1 MATTEGVGTQEP
13 AQPKPEKLNQALQQ
27 QLNLDS
33 LRTRALGLFKTVS
46 RVLEDFD
53 AMARANASPKWQ
65 DVLGQFSMVNLEL
78 FNIVEDI
85 KKVSKAFVVH
95 PKFVNAENSTILPVM
110 LSSKLLPEMEAED
123 TSKKEQLL
131 LGMQNLPIPTQ
142 IEKIKNRI
150 DMIGAACDSAEK
162 VIADIRKAYGLGS
175 RQGPT
180 VLPTLDKVQ
189 TAKIQEQE
197 NILRASVNVGE
208 GLRISGDQR
217 YLPSVLPAHLADVIA
232 SGDGG
237 QNLTDASGVYPKSAT
252 PSLPP
257 SNLNSQ
263 GPVMQASGA
272 QIVGRSVPSPS
283 GASSFDNTTT
293 SPLSYANSPRQATS
307 LMNAPSPQ
315 QQAQQQQRQKLGQLP
330 PHQQQLLSQQ
340 QFRQSSTP
348 GLVQNTMP
356 QLHDLHGLQ
365 PKFQA
370 VHGQHQPQYSQSLA
384 HQQFQSRPLQPG
396 HIQQNITQGQ
406 INQGNQLRSHMGQF
420 PGTTNNALFNA
431 VQTSQSSQMLSN
443 MSAAIPSQTLLPR
456 MQFGPTGGHTQRP
469 HASQILSDQMFNMGG
484 ASSTSMMQM
493 QQQQHG
499 VQPGFGG
506 LPANAQNLQSG
517 LVALQNASQNPN
529 FPQQR
534 QPSQQ

>member
-348 GLVQNTMP
+348 GLVQ
-356 QLHDLHGLQ
+356 
-365 PKFQA
+365 

>member
-1 MATTEGVGTQEP
+1 MATTEGVGAQEQ

-27 QLNLDS
+27 QLNLES

-46 RVLEDFD
+46 RILEDFD

-95 PKFVNAENSTILPVM
+95 PKLVNAENSTILPVM

-142 IEKIKNRI
+142 IERIKNRI

-180 VLPTLDKVQ
+180 MLPTLDKVQ

-197 NILRASVNVGE
+197 NILRASINVGE

-217 YLPSVLPAHLADVIA
+217 YLPSVLPAHLADVLP

-237 QNLTDASGVYPKSAT
+237 QNLTDASGVYPKGAT

-263 GPVMQASGA
+263 GTVMQASAA

-293 SPLSYANSPRQATS
+293 SSLSYANSPRQGTS

-356 QLHDLHGLQ
+356 QLHDLHGQLQ

-370 VHGQHQPQYSQSLA
+370 VHGQHQQQYSQSLA
-384 HQQFQSRPLQPG
+384 HQQFQSRPLQAG
-396 HIQQNITQGQ
+396 HMQQNITQGQ
-406 INQGNQLRSHMGQF
+406 INQGNQLRSHIGQF
-420 PGTTNNALFNA
+420 PGATSNALFNA
-431 VQTSQSSQMLSN
+431 VQTSQSSQMLPN
-443 MSAAIPSQTLLPR
+443 MTAAIPSPTLLPR

-469 HASQILSDQMFNMGG
+469 HAAQILSDQ
-484 ASSTSMMQM
+484 SMYLMP
-493 QQQQHG
+493 
-499 VQPGFGG
+499 VWSFS
-506 LPANAQNLQSG
+506 LNYLFFSYAIYLS
-517 LVALQNASQNPN
+517 
-529 FPQQR
+529 FIF
-534 QPSQQ
+534 